1 MATTDV
7 MAFLCGRVP
16 QPIESLKN
24 LSNMRVPDVAKFR
37 IYADVPKKDPLQKL
51 LTGSP
56 ELKQL
61 HAAIARQEVVVEEL
75 EKLIVELDKK
85 PQRKSERQFRIGSR
99 PSRRRLRFS
108 LQKRHAWGAT

>member
-1 MATTDV
+1 MVGVRKGAERAGFDPAMHAKKVVNHRQSGHGCREVVYEDTMATTDG

-51 LTGSP
+51 LTGSL
-56 ELKQL
+56 ELKQP

-75 EKLIVELDKK
+75 
-85 PQRKSERQFRIGSR
+85 
-99 PSRRRLRFS
+99 
-108 LQKRHAWGAT
+108 

>member
-1 MATTDV
+1 MATTDG

-51 LTGSP
+51 PPPGASGGTG
-56 ELKQL
+56 
-61 HAAIARQEVVVEEL
+61 
-75 EKLIVELDKK
+75 
-85 PQRKSERQFRIGSR
+85 G
-99 PSRRRLRFS
+99 
-108 LQKRHAWGAT
+108 GGGG